1 MGGENSGYVV
11 KLRLGELGQLQDGE
25 DQDNQG
31 LQVEDAVETGG
42 TLEQVA
48 SIRGE
53 QRNDLCGVVLLY
65 GLDHIWHRDED
76 LVLFLHRLGGL
87 ELDIEISWGRI
98 GLGTNLFKI
107 PVIKILH
114 V

>member
-1 MGGENSGYVV
+1 MGGENSGYVG
-11 KLRLGELGQLQDGE
+11 KAGRIASIQDGE

-53 QRNDLCGVVLLY
+53 QRHDLCGVVLLC
-65 GLDHIWHRDED
+65 GLDNIRHRDGD
-76 LVLFLHRLGGL
+76 LVLFMHNLGGL
-87 ELDIEISWGRI
+87 DLDID
-98 GLGTNLFKI
+98 
-107 PVIKILH
+107 
-114 V
+114 

>member
-1 MGGENSGYVV
+1 MGGENSGYVG
-11 KLRLGELGQLQDGE
+11 KFRRGELHQLQDGE

-53 QRNDLCGVVLLY
+53 QRHDLCGVVLLC
-65 GLDHIWHRDED
+65 GLDNIRHRDGD
-76 LVLFLHRLGGL
+76 LVLFMHNLGGL
-87 ELDIEISWGRI
+87 DLDIE
-98 GLGTNLFKI
+98 
-107 PVIKILH
+107 
-114 V
+114 